1 MLETQNRILAE
12 LAESRRTQ
20 ATIQATQSKILA
32 DQEESRQTRT
42 AMQETIA
49 AILETQ
55 NELLADR
62 DETRRTQAAMQETIA
77 AILESQNSLLQA
89 QNRISEDIRALH
101 SMYRQYRE
109 DFGRFRGNYAIDAA
123 RQNENATLWYKLE
136 ERKLEPLDSC

>member
-1 MLETQNRILAE
+1 MVAIHTVEDFIHALREDPDLLDQVRRTIMTDEVLALPNQFAALLQTQNRILAE

-20 ATIQATQSKILA
+20 
-32 DQEESRQTRT
+32 T

-49 AILETQ
+49 TILET
-55 NELLADR
+55 
-62 DETRRTQAAMQETIA
+62 
-77 AILESQNSLLQA
+77 QNSLLQA

-101 SMYRQYRE
+101 GMFRQQHE

-136 ERKLEPLDSC
+136 ERKLEPLDPC

>member
-1 MLETQNRILAE
+1 MVAIHTVEDFIHALREDPDLLDQVRRTIMTDEVLALPNQFAALLQTQNRILAE

-20 ATIQATQSKILA
+20 A
-32 DQEESRQTRT
+32 

-49 AILETQ
+49 TILET
-55 NELLADR
+55 
-62 DETRRTQAAMQETIA
+62 
-77 AILESQNSLLQA
+77 QNSLLQA

-101 SMYRQYRE
+101 GMFRQQHE

-136 ERKLEPLDSC
+136 ERKLEPLDPC